1 MKNFLSAGKY
11 LALDMAS
18 TLVLLAVLRITG
30 DILTAAGVGVA
41 IAVTQVG
48 VTLARRRPV
57 HTMLWLSLILV
68 TASATAT
75 FLTNDPR
82 FIMVKPSIISAVVG
96 AVMLK
101 RGWMDRYLP
110 PIALQ
115 TVPDLAVLFGYVWSG
130 SMFFAAALNLV
141 LALSLD
147 TITWATVMA
156 LYHIASIIVLF
167 VIQFAVMRIIGA
179 RRVRTAEAG
188 AVPAQA

>member
-1 MKNFLSAGKY
+1 MKNLLSAGKF

-30 DILTAAGVGVA
+30 DIMIAAGVGVA
-41 IAVTQVG
+41 IAFAQVG
-48 VTLARRRPV
+48 VTLARRQPV

-68 TASATAT
+68 TASASAS

-115 TVPDLAVLFGYVWSG
+115 TVPDIAVLFGYVWAG

-141 LALSLD
+141 LAFRLD
-147 TITWATVMA
+147 TVTWGTVMGV
-156 LYHIASIIVLF
+156 YHIASTIVLF
-167 VIQFAVMRIIGA
+167 LIQFATMRIVGA
-179 RRVRTAEAG
+179 HRRRVAEAG